1 MGDSE
6 HRNTD
11 VGSMWVPPRKYP
23 PSALDEAGPVHQ
35 QPIHQQSIHQQPE
48 RNHFGRVIAV
58 LALIGAL
65 VLGFGV
71 ARDRVEL
78 SWLPERTSSPGQAA
92 AIGPPPPPPL
102 DVNAVAAV
110 VNPTLVNIDV
120 VVGPLELQGAGTGI
134 VLTPD
139 GQILTSH
146 HVIKGAV
153 DISVT
158 DVANGLIYDAT
169 PVGYDSSHDVA
180 LLQLSNAASLPTAR
194 IGDSKRVRLGD
205 EVVAI
210 GNAGGVGGTPTSAP
224 GKATSLEST
233 IIARNDSDYSR
244 KYLSDLIE
252 VEANVV
258 AGQSGGSLVDRS
270 GAVIGLIT
278 AGTPPPEVEETP
290 IPAPEPLQPPP
301 PLPPPPPHRGYAVP
315 INQAMAIVA
324 QIQSGTRSD
333 TVHIGPTAT
342 LGTLVTDPAG
352 SEKKGAHVEL
362 AIYGTPAF
370 EAGVTRG
377 DVITAIDGHPIA
389 STKQLRAE
397 LSAHLPG
404 DSVALALTDE
414 SGSNRTVRAVLAD
427 GPPN

>member
-23 PSALDEAGPVHQ
+23 APALDDARPVHAK
-35 QPIHQQSIHQQPE
+35 PE
-48 RNHFGRVIAV
+48 RNHVGRVVAV

-71 ARDRVEL
+71 VRDRVQL
-78 SWLPERTSSPGQAA
+78 SWLQERTGGSGPAA
-92 AIGPPPPPPL
+92 QIAPPPPLPPL
-102 DVNAVAAV
+102 DVNAVATV

-153 DISVT
+153 HISVT

-169 PVGYDSSHDVA
+169 TVGYDSSHDVA

-194 IGDSKRVRLGD
+194 IGDSTRVRLGD

-210 GNAGGVGGTPTSAP
+210 GNAGGAGGTPTSAP

-270 GAVIGLIT
+270 GAVIGVIT
-278 AGTPPPEVEETP
+278 AGTPPPDPEEASM
-290 IPAPEPLQPPP
+290 PAPEPPPP
-301 PLPPPPPHRGYAVP
+301 AAPHRGYAVP
-315 INQAMAIVA
+315 INQAMAIVT

-342 LGTLVTDPAG
+342 LGTLVTDPVG

-362 AIYGTPAF
+362 AIFGTPAF

-377 DVITAIDGHPIA
+377 DIITTMNGHPIA
-389 STKQLRAE
+389 STKELRAE
-397 LSAHLPG
+397 LSAHVPG
-404 DSVALALTDE
+404 DNVALGITDE
-414 SGSNRTVRAVLAD
+414 AGVSRLVRVVLAD